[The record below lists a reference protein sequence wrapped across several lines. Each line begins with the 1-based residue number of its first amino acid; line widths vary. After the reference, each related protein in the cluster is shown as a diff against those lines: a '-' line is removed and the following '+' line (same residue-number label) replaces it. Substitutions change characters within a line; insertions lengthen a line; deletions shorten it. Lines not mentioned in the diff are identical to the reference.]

1 MCNKILY
8 MSAISCFALLINQ
21 AMADNLSV
29 NGSLKLQYGINSK
42 DFSRM
47 SISANPN
54 LTYSYDI
61 NDYVTIGSHV
71 RLGTNF
77 MTNGADDTTGSLNKN
92 ILDINSNTSS
102 AYIFLKSPY
111 AGNIQIGLTTPV
123 AQSMKT
129 SSIGSNGNF
138 SQYVSLKNDTKF
150 PYGYNVDD
158 TILAEPSIYSAYYGF
173 SVPVISYY
181 SPKIKG
187 LEIGCS
193 YILKDKNGDVGYR
206 NIFDVG
212 VKYENNLF
220 SDINYSISGTVE
232 HAVKALSSSD
242 AKFND
247 LLAYSAGIS
256 VRYKNFTFAGSY
268 GNLGKSGKEEI
279 TISIPKTNGDSSNNT
294 KKFKVINSH
303 FYDLGIKFETN
314 IFNVSANY
322 FYSSKKNSADNK
334 QEDNHSFSV
343 YTLGLEKVLD
353 DRLSFYADIIYF
365 TVDRPTLSN
374 NSGYLTL
381 IGAKLSF

>member
-8 MSAISCFALLINQ
+8 MSAISCFALLMNQ

-71 RLGTNF
+71 KLGTNLI
-77 MTNGADDTTGSLNKN
+77 TNGANDATGSLNKN
-92 ILDINSNTSS
+92 ILDINSSTSS

-111 AGNIQIGLTTPV
+111 GGNIQIGLTDPV

-138 SQYVSLKNDTKF
+138 SQYISLKNDSRF
-150 PYGYNVDD
+150 PYGYNLDD
-158 TILAEPSIYSAYYGF
+158 TILVEPSIYSAYYGF

-193 YILKDKNGDVGYR
+193 YIFKDKNGDVGYR
-206 NIFDVG
+206 NIFDIG

-220 SDINYSISGTVE
+220 SDINYSISGTIE
-232 HAVKALSSSD
+232 HAVKALSSD
-242 AKFND
+242 NVKFND
-247 LLAYSAGIS
+247 LLAYSTGIS
-256 VRYKNFTFAGSY
+256 VKYKNFTFAGSY

-279 TISIPKTNGDSSNNT
+279 TISNTSGSNDT
-294 KKFKVINSH
+294 KKFKVISSH

-322 FYSSKKNSADNK
+322 FYSSKKNSIDNK
-334 QEDNHSFSV
+334 EDNHSLSV

-353 DRLSFYADIIYF
+353 DKLSFYADIIYF